1 MEEDDRIKI
10 QIKYNDEIKT
20 IDFPYTLEDL
30 VVDFKENFNIKDKNK
45 YFTFSYSVN
54 RFIHNGNFKEEI
66 GVLKERQN
74 PLIFAEDSSKAFVEL
89 LNNKTI
95 IDSKVSEQ
103 SDKGNLSE
111 INENDI
117 FNVGKTTLTLNIS
130 EDGNKIEEKNDKV
143 DLKENINLLENEI
156 KKTKDKI
163 DNEINNVNILKEEIY
178 FLNDINKEKIPIE
191 YIKLKKKL
199 EKLEKENEEKTKEIK
214 EINKL
219 NEENIRLKKIIEA
232 KNNTIK
238 NMEKSYKIAINEL
251 KDNFLRK
258 IKELEE
264 NSTSI

>member
-30 VVDFKENFNIKDKNK
+30 VIYFKKNFNIKDKNK

-54 RFIHNGNFKEEI
+54 RFIHNGNFEKEI
-66 GVLKERQN
+66 RVLKGRQN

-89 LNNKTI
+89 LNNKTFI
-95 IDSKVSEQ
+95 EEAEQ

-111 INENDI
+111 INEDDI

-178 FLNDINKEKIPIE
+178 FLNDIDKEKIPIE